1 MCFFEDE
8 SLCSLLDLYNWTCK
22 WEELI
27 WEI

>member
-8 SLCSLLDLYNWTCK
+8 SLCSLWDLYNWICK